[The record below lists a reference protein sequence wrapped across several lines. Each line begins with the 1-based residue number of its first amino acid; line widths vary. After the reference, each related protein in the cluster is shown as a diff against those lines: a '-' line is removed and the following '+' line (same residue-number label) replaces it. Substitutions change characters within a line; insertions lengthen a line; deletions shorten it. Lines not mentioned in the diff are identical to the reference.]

1 MPKKTKFYDP
11 YRYQYMN
18 VLYSWGEKR
27 RYYKEKSTKR
37 MDILTEQEQKFIE
50 DQIAEAKAVEQQI
63 PDKDAFNTEAYKIVK
78 KYTSILK
85 PISAEYVAEFL
96 IANNIARRGKILHG
110 SNAMNAMKQ
119 MHKKTHSLCALTYQW
134 HIRDCQITDLSF
146 TPTNCEHD
154 LAYFL
159 HHKYGVLLLNQHTY
173 NHIWEMIKHSKNW
186 QQESHYKN
194 LLKKFYAADIN
205 PKTYE

>member
-1 MPKKTKFYDP
+1 MSKKQKFYNP
-11 YRYQYMN
+11 YCYKSMIVMYPGR
-18 VLYSWGEKR
+18 GEIR
-27 RYYKEKSTKR
+27 EYYKEKSTKR
-37 MDILTEQEQKFIE
+37 MNVLSDKEQKI
-50 DQIAEAKAVEQQI
+50 IANMINETKSETQKTPNKSISPQNASM
-63 PDKDAFNTEAYKIVK
+63 IVK
-78 KYTSILK
+78 KYAGLLK

-96 IANNIARRGKILHG
+96 IANNIAHRGKILHG
-110 SNAMNAMKQ
+110 SNAIDAMKQ

-134 HIRDCQITDLSF
+134 HIRDCKITDLSF

-159 HHKYGVLLLNQHTY
+159 HHKYNVLLLNQHTY
-173 NHIWEMIKHSKNW
+173 NLIQEKIKTSRK
-186 QQESHYKN
+186 ESHYKN

>member
-1 MPKKTKFYDP
+1 MPKKPKFYDP
-11 YRYQYMN
+11 YRYKYMN
-18 VLYSWGEKR
+18 VLYSWGEGR

-37 MDILTEQEQKFIE
+37 MDVLSDQEQKVIA
-50 DQIAEAKAVEQQI
+50 DQIAEANSIKQQI
-63 PDKDAFNTEAYKIVK
+63 SDQDAYNAEAVRIVK

-85 PISAEYVAEFL
+85 PLSAEYVAEFL
-96 IANNIARRGKILHG
+96 IANNIARRGEVLHG
-110 SNAMNAMKQ
+110 SNAMNTLKK
-119 MHKKTHSLCALTYQW
+119 MHKKTRSLCACTYQW
-134 HIRDCQITDLSF
+134 HIRDCKITDLSF
-146 TPTNCEHD
+146 APDSEHD

-173 NHIWEMIKHSKNW
+173 NHIWDKIKTSKNW
-186 QQESHYKN
+186 KQESHYKN